1 VRNETG
7 IDSAFFVE
15 EGILQGKCLQRR
27 FQKNQLGGKL
37 VMKNVLLGG
46 LVGALAL
53 TATFAA
59 NVAAAFEPDK
69 PIDFVIMAGKGG
81 GADQMA
87 RLMQAIIE
95 KENLS
100 PRPLVPVNKSGGSGA
115 EALVHM
121 KNTGDP
127 DHTIMVTLNTFFT
140 TPLRQPGLA
149 VDSMKFAPIGRM
161 AEDTFLL
168 WVHKDSGIKTFDQF
182 LEEAKKRG
190 KLWVM
195 GGTGKAAEDEII
207 TDFLN
212 EHYGLSIK
220 YIPYSGGGDVAKDL
234 AGQQITSSVNNPSEA
249 LGFYQSGDVIPIV
262 TFTDERLSSFPDVP
276 TLKELGADF
285 AYYMQ
290 RAVVGA
296 PGMSAEAT
304 AFYTELFTKVFNST
318 DWQAYKKKQSLEGNF
333 LAGDGLVS
341 YWDTQIKRHRDILKA
356 SGAIK

>member
-1 VRNETG
+1 
-7 IDSAFFVE
+7 
-15 EGILQGKCLQRR
+15 
-27 FQKNQLGGKL
+27 
-37 VMKNVLLGG
+37 MKKRLIGG
-46 LVGALAL
+46 LAGVLAL
-53 TATFAA
+53 TATLAGGIA
-59 NVAAAFEPDK
+59 QAFEPNK

-100 PRPLVPVNKSGGSGA
+100 PRPFIPVNKSGGSGA
-115 EALVHM
+115 EALVYM
-121 KNTGDP
+121 KNANDP
-127 DHTIMVTLNTFFT
+127 DYTVMVTLNTFFT

-168 WVHKDSGIKTFDQF
+168 WVHKDEGIKTFEEF
-182 LEEAKKRG
+182 VAEAKKRG
-190 KLWVM
+190 SGWVM
-195 GGTGKAAEDEII
+195 GGTGKAGEDEII

-220 YIPYSGGGDVAKDL
+220 YIPYGGGGDVAKDL
-234 AGQQITSSVNNPSEA
+234 AGQQIDSSVNNPSEA
-249 LGFYQSGDVIPIV
+249 LGFYQSGDLIPLV
-262 TFTDERLSSFPDVP
+262 AFTDERLPSFADVP
-276 TLKELGADF
+276 TLKELGGDF

-296 PGMSAEAT
+296 PGMSADALS
-304 AFYTELFTKVFNST
+304 YYSGLFEKVFNSV